1 MGMLKKIF
9 ISIIITIVNGCAA
22 YQSKTVNNVT
32 TAITDQ
38 GIQYKSAE
46 NSDQKMINY
55 DDSADALFTDARSL
69 QRQRQFKPAI
79 KKYEEALSKYQPL
92 AKTNPD
98 KNFV

>member
-9 ISIIITIVNGCAA
+9 ISIIITIVSGCAA

-55 DDSADALFTDARSL
+55 DDSTLCFCVCIV
-69 QRQRQFKPAI
+69 AI
-79 KKYEEALSKYQPL
+79 VKQTQ
-92 AKTNPD
+92 KTVIR
-98 KNFV
+98 K